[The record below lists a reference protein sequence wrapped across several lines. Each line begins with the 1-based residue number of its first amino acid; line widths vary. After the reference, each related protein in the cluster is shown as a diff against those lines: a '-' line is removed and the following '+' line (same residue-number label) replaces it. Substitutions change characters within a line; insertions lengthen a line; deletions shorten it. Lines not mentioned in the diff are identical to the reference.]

1 MDFDGG
7 FALGFA
13 SCSALGNVAA
23 SAEEAV
29 PSETAGTTD
38 LVLRPGTT
46 EAGAG
51 TPADRGETA
60 ERVEDGTGGG
70 ALTDD
75 GAFIEG
81 GILTDDGAGVGGLAG
96 AALTDGGGFNAAAT
110 GALGTSKA
118 SACPHDGHDSVPRAA

>member
-46 EAGAG
+46 EAGAEG
-51 TPADRGETA
+51 PAGRA
-60 ERVEDGTGGG
+60 EVGARVDDGTGGG
-70 ALTDD
+70 AFTDD
-75 GAFIEG
+75 GAFTDEG
-81 GILTDDGAGVGGLAG
+81 AFADEGAGVGGLAG
-96 AALTDGGGFNAAAT
+96 ADLAEVG
-110 GALGTSKA
+110 
-118 SACPHDGHDSVPRAA
+118 